1 MGYREGSVY
10 KANINIKLKLPNLL
24 GQGSDDKLFIEP
36 KWGGKDPLNN
46 LQITGWHRVIT
57 TVYGMKQISK
67 QRDKA
72 DSSKPEIIVRYR

>member
-1 MGYREGSVY
+1 MEIYSHYRRKEGRATEGSVY

-46 LQITGWHRVIT
+46 LYRVAQT
-57 TVYGMKQISK
+57 HHNSLYGVKQINK
-67 QRDKA
+67 QRD
-72 DSSKPEIIVRYR
+72 I